1 MSVSR
6 RQVLLFGGLSALGVG
21 ALTVPTGS
29 VQAKSAS
36 ALPDEQMPLPYRT
49 GFTQAPVLKPYAVSR
64 NPDDYEKKI
73 NYYSVT
79 QVAATASILP
89 NKNLLTQIL
98 GYNGIFPGPTIRVER
113 GTKAYL
119 RVRNQMP
126 ATDPRAGHLLYSS
139 THLHGS
145 ASLPQF
151 DGYASDIVHTRFA
164 KDYEYP
170 NDQPARTLW
179 YHDHAVHNTAPNVY
193 SGLVGQYHMHDD
205 LERGLLPQGRFDVA
219 VTISDAMFAENGELG
234 YDDNDQSGVY
244 GDVILVNGR
253 PWPVMQVQRR
263 IYRFR
268 LLNGCVSRSFRLRL
282 DTGDPVLMVATDGG
296 LMPRSQEVSQ
306 WRHASGERYEILID
320 FRNYQPGQRIQLMNL
335 SNDNN
340 VDYNHTDKIM
350 AFDVVDSPVDTSDPT
365 WNTLPIELDPGNE
378 VMALKSSDALIRRHF
393 RLKRDDRTN
402 MWTIDGQ
409 TWADVVASN
418 YQRIVANP
426 ELNSTEIWEFENS
439 SGGWF
444 HPMHVHLVDF
454 KIIGGENRANYAYEQ
469 GPKDVVYVGEGETA
483 HLLMKFGPHR
493 GRYMIHCHNLPH
505 EDHDMMVQFRVGTA
519 ALEPSEND
527 PMKAGPSRLDD
538 GTALPP
544 FPDAYDSVGTP

>member
-6 RQVLLFGGLSALGVG
+6 RQVLLFGGLGALGVG
-21 ALTVPTGS
+21 ALTVPTRS
-29 VQAKSAS
+29 IQAKSAS

-49 GFTQAPVLKPYAVSR
+49 RFTQAPILNPYAVAR
-64 NPDDYEKKI
+64 NPDDPEKKI

-98 GYNGIFPGPTIRVER
+98 GYNGIFPGPTIKVER

-126 ATDPRAGHLLYSS
+126 ATHPRAGHLLYSS

-151 DGYASDIVHTRFA
+151 DGYASDIVHTGFA

-193 SGLVGQYHMHDD
+193 SGLVGQYHMHDE
-205 LERGLLPQGRFDVA
+205 LERALLPQGRFDVA

-268 LLNGCVSRSFRLRL
+268 LLNGCVSRSFRFRL
-282 DTGDPVLMVATDGG
+282 STGDPVVMVATDGG
-296 LMPRSQEVSQ
+296 LMPRAQTVSQ
-306 WRHASGERYEILID
+306 WRHASGERYEVLID
-320 FRNYQPGQRIQLMNL
+320 FRNYQPGQRVELVNL

-340 VDYNHTDKIM
+340 IDYDHTGKVM
-350 AFDVVDSPVDTSDPT
+350 AFDVVDAPVDTSDPT
-365 WNTLPIELDPGNE
+365 WNTLPGELDPGNE
-378 VMALKSSDALIRRHF
+378 VMALKPTYAMIRRHF
-393 RLKRDDRTN
+393 RLKRDDLTDK
-402 MWTIDGQ
+402 WTIDGQ
-409 TWADVVASN
+409 TWADVVESN
-418 YQRIVANP
+418 YRRIVANP

-444 HPMHVHLVDF
+444 HPMHIHLVDF
-454 KIIGGENRANYAYEQ
+454 KIIGGEDRATYSYEQ
-469 GPKDVVYVGEGETA
+469 GPKDVVYVGEGETV

-519 ALEPSEND
+519 ALEPQEND
-527 PMKAGPSRLDD
+527 PIKAGPSRWDEA
-538 GTALPP
+538 TALPP
-544 FPDAYDSVGTP
+544 FPGAHEPADT

>member
-6 RQVLLFGGLSALGVG
+6 RQVLLFGGLGALGVG

-29 VQAKSAS
+29 IQAKSAS

-49 GFTQAPVLKPYAVSR
+49 RLTHAPILKPYAVTR
-64 NPDDYEKKI
+64 NPDDPEEKI
-73 NYYSVT
+73 NYYSVA
-79 QVAATASILP
+79 QVAASASILP

-98 GYNGIFPGPTIRVER
+98 GYNGIFPGPTIKVER

-126 ATDPRAGHLLYSS
+126 ATHPRAGHLLYSS

-151 DGYASDIVHTRFA
+151 DGYASDIVHTGFA

-170 NDQPARTLW
+170 NSQPARTLW

-193 SGLVGQYHMHDD
+193 SGLVGQYHIHDD
-205 LERGLLPQGRFDVA
+205 TERALLPQGKFDVA

-268 LLNGCVSRSFRLRL
+268 LLNGCVSRSFRFRL
-282 DTGDPVLMVATDGG
+282 STGDPVLMVATDGG
-296 LMPRSQEVSQ
+296 LMPRAQTVSQ
-306 WRHASGERYEILID
+306 WRHASGERYEVLID
-320 FRNYQPGQRIQLMNL
+320 FRNYQPGQRVELLNM

-340 VDYNHTDKIM
+340 IDYDHTGKVM
-350 AFDVVDSPVDTSDPT
+350 AFDVVDAPVDTSDPT
-365 WNTLPIELDPGNE
+365 WNTLPGELDPGNE
-378 VMALKSSDALIRRHF
+378 VMALEPSDDMIRRHF
-393 RLKRDDRTN
+393 RLKRDDLTN
-402 MWTIDGQ
+402 KWMIDGQ

-418 YQRIVANP
+418 YRRIIANP

-454 KIIGGENRANYAYEQ
+454 KIIGGEDRATYAYEQ
-469 GPKDVVYVGEGETA
+469 GPKDVVYVGEGETVR
-483 HLLMKFGPHR
+483 LLMKFGPHR

-519 ALEPSEND
+519 ALEPEEND
-527 PMKAGPSRLDD
+527 PIKAAPSRWDD
-538 GTALPP
+538 ATALPP
-544 FPDAYDSVGTP
+544 FPGAHEPAES